1 MPKVRI
7 HNRTKVAGS
16 ALPNGV
22 ELKITVANAAK
33 PNLLV
38 DATATYDVSL
48 NQVIKIEPKNTMIGK
63 ANWRSDGTAPDLYI
77 IPAAG
82 AFGVEISYEDPD
94 A

>member
-1 MPKVRI
+1 M
-7 HNRTKVAGS
+7 AGS

-22 ELKITVANAAK
+22 ELKITVGNAAK
-33 PNLLV
+33 PNLSV

-48 NQVIKIEPKNTMIGK
+48 NQVVRIEPKNTMIAK
-63 ANWRSDGTAPDLYI
+63 ANWQSDGRAPDLYI

-82 AFGVEISYEDPD
+82 AFGVAISYEDPD